1 MDNQLNLSVIS
12 YSAKQE
18 DFNSSLEM
26 RVSFQVRGSEQTDYA
41 KYIDDILLAIQ
52 ELDIKKR

>member
-1 MDNQLNLSVIS
+1 MEDKINLSVIS

-26 RVSFQVRGSEQTDYA
+26 RVSFQVRGAKQTDYA

-52 ELDIKKR
+52 ELDIEKR